1 MSIDA
6 PVSVDHGG
14 LVIDALGAGSGYPTA
29 VRDTSS
35 LLVGSAEGWSVVD
48 CPGSLVHKLATR
60 ALPLEALRRLIL
72 THDHVDHV
80 YGFPHL
86 IQALAIEGRAD
97 EVDVLA
103 PAQALATI
111 DGMLRVHGLT
121 GDRYP
126 KVRHVEIRVGEAIEV
141 LRTEGL
147 TITASATEHT
157 RDTVA
162 LRFET
167 ATASVCYS
175 SDTRPCAAVTRLAAG
190 VDILLHDCAG
200 PHRLRDA
207 FSASH
212 SSALEAARVAA
223 AAGARKLVLMHL
235 GARDED
241 ILKECQ
247 AEAEAALGRPVD
259 LALDGMRWVV
269 SNHAGDE
276 G

>member
-1 MSIDA
+1 
-6 PVSVDHGG
+6 
-14 LVIDALGAGSGYPTA
+14 
-29 VRDTSS
+29 
-35 LLVGSAEGWSVVD
+35 
-48 CPGSLVHKLATR
+48 
-60 ALPLEALRRLIL
+60 LIL

-97 EVDVLA
+97 EIDLLA
-103 PAQALATI
+103 PGQALATV
-111 DGMLRVHGLT
+111 DGMLRVHNLA

-126 KVRHVEIRVGEAIEV
+126 EVRHIEIRLGEAIEV
-141 LRTEGL
+141 LRVEGL

-167 ATASVCYS
+167 ETAKVCYS

-190 VDILLHDCAG
+190 ADILLHDCAG

-223 AAGARKLVLMHL
+223 AAGVRKLVLMHL

-247 AEAEAALGRPVD
+247 AEAEAELGRAVD

-269 SNHAGDE
+269 SNDAGDT